1 MLHLVRLVVNFVV
14 IFYIFQNIFRVL
26 FNKPAINAHKST
38 TRACVVASVGV
49 CSGVLPLCSFVLMK
63 PHVASLVA
71 KSSLRISPLSAR
83 SGSSQQ
89 SAGVVAGVCLPVEC
103 QCPLA
108 NGEWRMANGEWRMAN
123 RASDPWTRSPAPIT
137 LQAHTPLPPSPAISQ
152 SPSTDGIAQA
162 KARLASQIP
171 RITWCCTRR

>member
-1 MLHLVRLVVNFVV
+1 MLYG
-14 IFYIFQNIFRVL
+14 YIFQNIFRVL

-71 KSSLRISPLSAR
+71 KSSLRISSL
-83 SGSSQQ
+83 GSLWVL
-89 SAGVVAGVCLPVEC
+89 AAVCGCRGWCVPSSRV
-103 QCPLA
+103 PMSI
-108 NGEWRMANGEWRMAN
+108 GEWRMANGEWRMAN
-123 RASDPWTRSPAPIT
+123 RASDPWTHSPAPIT